1 MRGLLLLGCALLLAA
16 CNNDQAANVA
26 TSDGEVVS
34 ESLRGNDVTAI
45 DAATND
51 SANMAA
57 DVELIENEGDL
68 SNETDNE
75 AGADG
80 NAAE

>member
-1 MRGLLLLGCALLLAA
+1 MRGLLVIGFALLLGA

-26 TSDGEVVS
+26 TSDGDVVS
-34 ESLRGNDVTAI
+34 EGLRGNDVTAI

-57 DVELIENEGDL
+57 DVELIENEGNL
-68 SNETDNE
+68 VAETNNGAEAETNE
-75 AGADG
+75 A
-80 NAAE
+80 E